1 MILINFKKEMRMRST
16 YKNVVPLLLI
26 LIAIVYDELEEYSV
40 FLNIAGGVLVVLFV
54 VLFSEKSSK
63 SK

>member
-1 MILINFKKEMRMRST
+1 MRST